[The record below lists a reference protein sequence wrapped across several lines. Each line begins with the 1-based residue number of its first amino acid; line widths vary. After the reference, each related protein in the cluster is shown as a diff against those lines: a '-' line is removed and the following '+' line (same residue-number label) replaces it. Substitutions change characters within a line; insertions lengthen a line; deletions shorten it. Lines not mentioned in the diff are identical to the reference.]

1 MNETPIINTPYIVIQ
16 TTQPPYSS
24 STAID
29 SIEAALAATNI
40 GIKIIY
46 MFVGDGVYQLLNEQR
61 SRLISHKSV
70 YKKLNALPLFD
81 VDLLFAQASAIRDN
95 KISLNE
101 VSLTIN
107 VIEDAKLVEICAK
120 AQQVLVF

>member
-1 MNETPIINTPYIVIQ
+1 MNETPTINPPYIVIQ

-40 GIKIIY
+40 GIRIVY
-46 MFVGDGVYQLLNEQR
+46 MFVGDGVYQLLNEQHNNI
-61 SRLISHKSV
+61 ISHKSV

-81 VDLLFAQASAIRDN
+81 VDLLFAQATAIHDN
-95 KISLNE
+95 KISLSE
-101 VSLTIN
+101 ISLNIN
-107 VIEDAKLVEICAK
+107 LIEDAQLVEICAK